1 MVEAEDAD
9 ELLAKV
15 LEFEKVADPS
25 DKEQAQL
32 LKQMKEHACRIKYS
46 RGDWNKLSHF
56 RSWNMFREKQPK
68 PPMEIESL
76 RVYKEHRRI
85 ETVEHAR
92 VQAPEAPRLLEQ

>member
-1 MVEAEDAD
+1 MPLPRDGGG
-9 ELLAKV
+9 
-15 LEFEKVADPS
+15 
-25 DKEQAQL
+25 QL

-76 RVYKEHRRI
+76 RLVRSLHFWGLRFY
-85 ETVEHAR
+85 
-92 VQAPEAPRLLEQ
+92 Q